1 MARGGGKA
9 FVFPWAF
16 ATGGGGTSWTPL
28 SDADTIIWY
37 DAYTGLSSSGGTFT
51 SWTDRASGVV
61 MTPGGSPT
69 VESRQVTFSPCVH
82 LDQTATDQ
90 YLKATI
96 GPVISGTNQATIF
109 LVACHPYGWEGVL
122 FEYGGDST
130 GTQGTF
136 GAWSGLY
143 APREGITYFAG
154 GSKSVTANMNESLY
168 LPRVLSFQHD
178 FSRSTDEQRFIHAD
192 SVDYALTRSPNY
204 DTSTPHPNSDLYIG
218 RRFGSG
224 TYWWHGRVMSLV
236 IVKRAMSPADVARFE
251 TYLRQ
256 RYTMPLSLVGRRTP
270 RILHLGQS
278 NAQGNAMSITTDP
291 IRQYAGPWDGYIRAY
306 RSSNL
311 DGVNTITEGWRW
323 AAPRQ
328 LGVAA
333 VVGYVSH
340 DFVAMGRMLTDYG
353 YAPEIIECT
362 QGGTSLAVDWA
373 AGGTLYT
380 RFLATYDAAL
390 AAHPAPPSSPEPI
403 IFWTQGESDAS
414 ASPVYA
420 ANYGTN
426 LADLFYRIGVDRPAL
441 ANAKIVIPKL
451 SLYSANGDV
460 TNRTNVRAGQQ
471 AFADA
476 NPTRVRVIETNDLT
490 FSDGVHYDA
499 ASHYTLGVRV
509 AAAAAE
515 LLG

>member
-9 FVFPWAF
+9 FVFGGPLV
-16 ATGGGGTSWTPL
+16 TGGGGTSWTPL

-37 DAYTGLSSSGGTFT
+37 DAYTGLSSSGGAFT

-82 LDQTATDQ
+82 LDQTSLDQ
-90 YLKATI
+90 YLTAPI
-96 GPVISGTNQATIF
+96 GSVIGGTDQATIF
-109 LVACHPYGWEGVL
+109 LAACHPYGWNGVL
-122 FEYGGDST
+122 FEYAGDST

-136 GAWSGLY
+136 GVWPGLY
-143 APREGITYFAG
+143 APTNGFTYFAG
-154 GSKSVTANMNESLY
+154 GNRAITATANETLDV
-168 LPRVLSFQHD
+168 PRVLTFQHD
-178 FSRSTDEQRFIHAD
+178 FSRTSAEERLLHIDG
-192 SVDYALTRSPNY
+192 VDYPLTRSTDY
-204 DTSTPHPNSDLYIG
+204 DTTAHHANSTLYIG
-218 RRFGSG
+218 RRYGSSS
-224 TYWWHGRVMSLV
+224 YQWHGRIMGLV
-236 IVKRAMSPADVARFE
+236 IVKRALSAGEIATFE
-251 TYLRQ
+251 SYLRT
-256 RYTMPLSLVGRRTP
+256 RYALPTSISGRRTP
-270 RILHLGQS
+270 RVIHLGQS
-278 NAQGNAMSITTDP
+278 NAQGNSMNVLQDP
-291 IRQYAGPWDGYIRAY
+291 IRQYAGPWNGYIRAY

-328 LGVAA
+328 LGVASS
-333 VVGYVSH
+333 VGYVSH
-340 DFVAMGRMLTDYG
+340 DYVAMGRLLTDYG
-353 YAPEIIECT
+353 FAPEIIECT

-403 IFWTQGESDAS
+403 IFWTQGEADAS